1 MRLIACLTGAA
12 ISETLV
18 RALDCVFSL
27 FVVYVGNGSE
37 VKPNVSEIHSLFGS
51 TKQKASLRS
60 ER

>member
-12 ISETLV
+12 RSETLV
-18 RALDCVFSL
+18 RALDCVSSL

-37 VKPNVSEIHSLFGS
+37 VKPNVSEIHSLFGA
-51 TKQKASLRS
+51 KQKASLRS